1 MDTLKQKKL
10 VRLLCNTHTHT
21 HVFIMLTQT
30 FHAHVHTEI
39 INGLKQQFQIHR
51 KLQHLLIHLCVPCL
65 CIKECYIP
73 I

>member
-10 VRLLCNTHTHT
+10 VRLLGNT

-51 KLQHLLIHLCVPCL
+51 KLQHMLIHLCVPCP